1 MSAKRR
7 GFIFLSFI
15 SSEKQGKGIAK
26 KILKSLEDYAKK
38 VNVTTILC
46 KVRKT
51 VPKNIQLYSSIGY
64 EVYDEKIVHKPD
76 GINIKVVSMKK
87 VI

>member
-1 MSAKRR
+1 M
-7 GFIFLSFI
+7 
-15 SSEKQGKGIAK
+15 
-26 KILKSLEDYAKK
+26 
-38 VNVTTILC
+38 NVTTILC